1 MDREDHTKWSKP
13 KTMSYDIA
21 YTWNQKEN
29 KQNPKQMNLL
39 TKQKDLQILKT
50 NLRLP
55 KGNMAGR
62 GWGEG
67 ELNQELGINVHT
79 LLYIR

>member
-39 TKQKDLQILKT
+39 TKQKETKQT
-50 NLRLP
+50 CGYQRE
-55 KGNMAGR
+55 R
-62 GWGEG
+62 GGG
-67 ELNQELGINVHT
+67 
-79 LLYIR
+79 